1 MDKLK
6 ECTEKLEK
14 IEKNCSICKT
24 KMCMLCSNNKNKKYL
39 KNEIKKRVKTKR
51 KKNFIEKILEY
62 IKN

>member
-6 ECTEKLEK
+6 ECTEKL
-14 IEKNCSICKT
+14 
-24 KMCMLCSNNKNKKYL
+24 CMLCSNNKNKKYL